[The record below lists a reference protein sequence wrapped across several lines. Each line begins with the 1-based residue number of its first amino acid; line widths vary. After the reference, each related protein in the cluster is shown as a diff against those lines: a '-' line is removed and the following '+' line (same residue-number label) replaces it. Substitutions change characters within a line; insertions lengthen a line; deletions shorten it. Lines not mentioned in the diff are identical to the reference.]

1 MSHASKRKVS
11 NRESEILFAIYI
23 NQFFIFKSNNL
34 ARVRKQNC
42 SSFASF
48 GFERRLVGLANV
60 LQCGWGFFLL
70 FLRGEEK
77 NKINF
82 HQICTVLSKS

>member
-1 MSHASKRKVS
+1 VPFPFF
-11 NRESEILFAIYI
+11 FAIYI
-23 NQFFIFKSNNL
+23 FIFLKFNKFQLKLKSNNL

-48 GFERRLVGLANV
+48 GFERWLVGLANV
-60 LQCGWGFFLL
+60 LQCGWGFLLL

-77 NKINF
+77 N
-82 HQICTVLSKS
+82 